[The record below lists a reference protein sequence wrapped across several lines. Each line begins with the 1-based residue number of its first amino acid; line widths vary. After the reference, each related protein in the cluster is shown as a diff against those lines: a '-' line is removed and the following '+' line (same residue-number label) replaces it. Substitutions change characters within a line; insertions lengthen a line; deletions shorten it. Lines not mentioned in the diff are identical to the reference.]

1 MKFAGVLPFV
11 VGALAVTRR
20 QAAGIP
26 DALDAITKATTDAG
40 NAVQAFNG
48 DFTDVASTS
57 ADILSAISAADA
69 VVKSVDTL
77 TSDQVV
83 ALLDPTTRLNAAVKT
98 AIDNTIAQHDALVS
112 ACFASEIL
120 QALQQ
125 QQTQSAALVDDIAA
139 KAGPLSEAVKN
150 GAKPAAA
157 DIQRGID
164 AFADAKAC
172 DASTTAPAPEA
183 TTSAAAAESSE
194 APEPAETTAAA
205 ESSEAPEPV
214 ETTASN
220 KPVQSSEESTATTT
234 SCTAEHHATPAV
246 STATPAVSTAT
257 PAVSTATPAVST
269 APAYWTK
276 PAQNTTATWATG
288 MNKPTAYPTKSGNA
302 TATTTSPPIQT
313 YTGEAS
319 NARIVSFGAL
329 LFAAVGVAAF

>member
-48 DFTDVASTS
+48 DFTNVASTS

-69 VVKSVDTL
+69 VVKGVDTL

-125 QQTQSAALVDDIAA
+125 QQTQSAALVEDIAA

-234 SCTAEHHATPAV
+234 SCTTEHHATPAV